1 MLNEQ
6 FLRRYVGKCSVY
18 VVVKVRHSST
28 SHGLFVSILCL
39 SENLIPLMLLYLW
52 SLVCI
57 IFFSYPRH
65 VFLCAFGK

>member
-1 MLNEQ
+1 VLNEQ

-39 SENLIPLMLLYLW
+39 SENLIPLMLLSMVSCLHH
-52 SLVCI
+52 L
-57 IFFSYPRH
+57 FFIS
-65 VFLCAFGK
+65 